1 MEVYASR
8 TALSLPHPV
17 MPVQR
22 YPLEDGREVVLT
34 RRRLGFTV
42 DVRLN
47 GEHLGTATEPALRKG
62 IVFLDPDE
70 REIQVVSVPGI
81 PYFPQFDVYYEGRL
95 LPNSV
100 GDPRTARRTV
110 LELLM
115 LVGVYDFGAVSGL
128 IVKGQWPTTWVDWA
142 HAGCAA
148 LAAIIAASVGFRW
161 PSAGRNARNF
171 MLLRV
176 LIGAVQSDGDGLRF
190 TLDIGIFALF
200 FWMKQATRTLEW
212 IDSGAWRDSLPSSK
226 NDLTI
231 PDSARAS
238 G

>member
-1 MEVYASR
+1 
-8 TALSLPHPV
+8 
-17 MPVQR
+17 MPAQR

-34 RRRLGFTV
+34 RRGLGFTV

-47 GEHLGTATEPALRKG
+47 GEHLGTATQLALRKG
-62 IVFLDPDE
+62 VVFLDPDD
-70 REIQVVSVPGI
+70 REIQVVSIPGI

-110 LELLM
+110 LELLL
-115 LVGVYDFGAVSGL
+115 LVGVFDLSAVSDL
-128 IVKGQWPTTWVDWA
+128 IVKGQLPTSWVDWA

-148 LAAIIAASVGFRW
+148 LAAIIAVSVGIRW

-176 LIGAVQSDGDGLRF
+176 IIGALQSGGNSAHF
-190 TLDIGIFALF
+190 TLDLGALALY

-212 IDSGAWRDSLPSSK
+212 IDSGAWRDSLPPAK
-226 NDLTI
+226 GDLAI
-231 PDSARAS
+231 AESARS
-238 G
+238 GLESGR